1 MSSANQPLS
10 HLIGFDDA
18 PFARA
23 HRGDVLVVG
32 TVFAG
37 PRLDGVV
44 STRVRR
50 DGANATR
57 RLADLVSGS
66 RFHRQLHAVL
76 LQGVA
81 LAGFNVVDVPRLAD
95 ALALPVLVV
104 ARHRPDMDAVRRAL
118 LERVPGGRRKW
129 RLIERLGPMEPMAGV
144 HVQRWGVDP
153 ARAEQLLRA
162 SAINGKL
169 PEPLR
174 TAHLIA
180 GGVTQGE
187 SRHRA

>member
-1 MSSANQPLS
+1 MSDSESALS
-10 HLIGFDDA
+10 HVIGFDDA
-18 PFARA
+18 PFSRH

-37 PRLDGVV
+37 ARLDGVV
-44 STRVRR
+44 STKVRR
-50 DGANATR
+50 DGANASA
-57 RLADLVSGS
+57 RLAETVVGS

-95 ALALPVLVV
+95 RLALPVLVV
-104 ARHRPDMDAVRRAL
+104 ARHRPDMAAVRRAL
-118 LERVPGGRRKW
+118 IERVPGGARKW
-129 RLIERLGPMEPMAGV
+129 RLIERLGPMEPLAGLY
-144 HVQRWGVDP
+144 VQRWGID
-153 ARAEQLLRA
+153 AAAAERLLRKT
-162 SAINGKL
+162 SINGKL

-180 GGVTQGE
+180 GGVTRGE